1 MNTVPFKNL
10 LVLKN
15 VRRSLISSSANRQLT
30 FCASLIQPFVWVQVR
45 VASSYVY
52 PYVLYW
58 TELYIQKS
66 LLATVRYI
74 CTVHVCAHR
83 QSSTPYLS
91 RYKTSYRYICTG
103 LQVRVS
109 ILRWTGGAWDLISPE
124 TLLIKYYIFTVHIS
138 QTKSTPRFY
147 PYAFHSP
154 SYYNLLQL
162 EFAPIHVGIWFISKL
177 QIIDTYQIPTP
188 WPQLQVNSFLRA
200 KAFEI
205 KISKNN
211 RIHKQRD
218 IIL

>member
-1 MNTVPFKNL
+1 M
-10 LVLKN
+10 
-15 VRRSLISSSANRQLT
+15 
-30 FCASLIQPFVWVQVR
+30 WVQVR

-74 CTVHVCAHR
+74 CTVHMCAHR

-109 ILRWTGGAWDLISPE
+109 ILRWTGGHGILF
-124 TLLIKYYIFTVHIS
+124 LLRRFWSNTIFTVHIS

-147 PYAFHSP
+147 PYAFQFP

-177 QIIDTYQIPTP
+177 QIIDTYQIPAP
-188 WPQLQVNSFLRA
+188 WPQLQVNSYARKRLKLKFPKTTEFTNRGTSYYEVRAAIYVYTISILTPCHTCEFLQSRA
-200 KAFEI
+200 
-205 KISKNN
+205 
-211 RIHKQRD
+211 
-218 IIL
+218 